1 MNLRDARE
9 KALQISAEIEYGLV
23 REREAESKLYRAVRG
38 EAIEPV
44 SVVDR
49 LPKLSD
55 SDAEELCWW
64 WRTDADGSAVEGMW
78 EMLQFDFPA
87 RRYNSSE
94 SGYNYTHWLPH
105 WAIVNPNAPLS

>member
-1 MNLRDARE
+1 MNLREARE

-78 EMLQFDFPA
+78 EMLQFD
-87 RRYNSSE
+87 
-94 SGYNYTHWLPH
+94 
-105 WAIVNPNAPLS
+105 

>member
-1 MNLRDARE
+1 MNLREARE
-9 KALQISAEIEYGLV
+9 KALQISAKTEHGLV
-23 REREAESKLYRAVRG
+23 KDREAESKLYRAAQG

-44 SVVDR
+44 GVADR

-78 EMLQFDFPA
+78 EMLQFDWPV
-87 RRYNSSE
+87 RKYNLSG
-94 SGYNYTHWLPH
+94 SGYSYTHWLPW
-105 WAIVNPNAPLS
+105 WAIVNPSAS